1 MKIYKKLQVQIF
13 PLVLNILIFRN
24 FVIKKMGHYL
34 SIYDSKKIFK
44 AFDKTVCS
52 VVFSQPQYASFI
64 LFDVFLNVNH
74 K

>member
-1 MKIYKKLQVQIF
+1 
-13 PLVLNILIFRN
+13 
-24 FVIKKMGHYL
+24 MGHYL